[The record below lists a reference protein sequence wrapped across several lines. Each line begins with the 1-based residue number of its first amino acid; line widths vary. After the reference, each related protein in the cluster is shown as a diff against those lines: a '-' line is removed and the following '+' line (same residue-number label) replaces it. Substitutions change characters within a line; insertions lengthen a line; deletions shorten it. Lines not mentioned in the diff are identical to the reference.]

1 MFVLRDYRDYLLWH
15 NSFSSCLI
23 QPVRFRPKTRHLKFT
38 WIWAHRP
45 SIKGSKLLFPVIKAI
60 KIKTWLHE
68 VDIVFRQICASR
80 CCFYCSVTIDLL
92 ALCVS
97 PIYVYICVYRYM
109 YTQMCVYVCIWAY
122 IYICICIQN
131 MVVYMCPFPLVTVI
145 IDSMPA

>member
-1 MFVLRDYRDYLLWH
+1 MHILCIFESFKNKPEIWCPREPREENWRWLGRIRQLYCRRKRSRDYRDYLPRH
-15 NSFSSCLI
+15 HSFSSCLI
-23 QPVRFRPKTRHLKFT
+23 QPDK
-38 WIWAHRP
+38 
-45 SIKGSKLLFPVIKAI
+45 
-60 KIKTWLHE
+60 
-68 VDIVFRQICASR
+68 VDIVFRQTCASR
-80 CCFYCSVTIDLL
+80 CCFCCCVTIDPL